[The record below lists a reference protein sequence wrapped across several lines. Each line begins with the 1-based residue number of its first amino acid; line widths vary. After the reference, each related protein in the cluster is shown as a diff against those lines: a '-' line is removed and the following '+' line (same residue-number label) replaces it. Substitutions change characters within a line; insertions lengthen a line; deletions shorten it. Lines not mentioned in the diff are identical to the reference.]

1 MYLTLQDF
9 CNPHD
14 TKNWLFLG
22 EGCYK
27 WNYINISDFFR
38 IHSAVHETPE
48 NILKQTVLKTKYEF
62 SKDDIKAIDAKM
74 NLVKKK
80 FPLNC
85 HVRIVSR
92 TDEFSKKSVS
102 NLWSETRY
110 SVDGY
115 KRPSDQNEPCAIYL
129 RRLKSNTRV
138 PGIFY
143 PKELKVVLWY
153 VILISEKSKANYVE

>member
-1 MYLTLQDF
+1 MVIFDVFNPTRYFVIHMTQKTDFFWERDVTSIYLT
-9 CNPHD
+9 
-14 TKNWLFLG
+14 
-22 EGCYK
+22 
-27 WNYINISDFFR
+27 FFR
-38 IHSAVHETPE
+38 VHSAVHETPE

-143 PKELKVVLWY
+143 PKELKVVL
-153 VILISEKSKANYVE
+153 